1 MSLQA
6 ARRLRYTIREKLT
19 TIFGHT
25 DEKYHLNTNGTKT
38 ETQLVV
44 WSKKLIICKR
54 KLFRNKHSAI
64 FGGVFFF
71 KSLFYPH
78 REEPTHTTEYLITVG
93 WDQAN
98 KRLRP
103 VIFHYK

>member
-19 TIFGHT
+19 LIFRHN
-25 DEKYHLNTNGTKT
+25 DEKYYLNTNGTKT
-38 ETQLVV
+38 ETQLEV

-54 KLFRNKHSAI
+54 KLFRIKHSAI
-64 FGGVFFF
+64 FWVFFF
-71 KSLFYPH
+71 SSLFYPH